1 MISNTM
7 SSLFRSL
14 LCMFMMVTVSHA
26 QTDDPTVGPRG
37 FIRLMNAVGV
47 GSGKLDFL
55 IDGTRVRDEGYQFGD
70 VTGGIPRKPASY
82 KVAFRRTG
90 IEPGE
95 TKVDVLRDETTTLI
109 PFAEYVPATEKKEA
123 HWIIRILRLKQSES
137 REKSTATIVNL
148 TRKPELKVQI
158 QQPDESWVT
167 LSVKRL
173 ALDRATI
180 LQRTGYVPMRT
191 ESGDLKPLSVGTSG
205 NFIAVVYED
214 AAGAICSQNFQD
226 FKYLSIE

>member
-1 MISNTM
+1 MSFIISI
-7 SSLFRSL
+7 L
-14 LCMFMMVTVSHA
+14 LCMFIIVSVSGA
-26 QTDDPTVGPRG
+26 QTIDPTAGPRG

-55 IDGTRVRDEGYQFGD
+55 IDNAQVRDEGYQVGD

-82 KVAFRRTG
+82 KIAFRRTG

-95 TKVDVLRDETTTLI
+95 TKVDVILNETTTLI
-109 PFAEYVPATEKKEA
+109 PFAEFVPATEKKAA
-123 HWIIRILRLKQSES
+123 HWIIRILRLRQSES
-137 REKSTATIVNL
+137 RDKSTATIVNL
-148 TRKPELKVQI
+148 TRQPELKMQI
-158 QQPDESWVT
+158 QQPDESWAT

-173 ALDRATI
+173 GLERTPI
-180 LQRTGYVPMRT
+180 LQRTGYVSMRT

-214 AAGAICSQNFQD
+214 NAGAICSQNFQD